1 LGPIRPIALD
11 NPEDLLTKKL
21 PPGGRACPAA
31 FPPPQ
36 SSLFLDWQPFA
47 CESVTDVEGGAI
59 PAIPSKKKAS
69 FASAFVSTVAAR
81 RHGTEDD
88 EVAPSKMK
96 ASP

>member
-1 LGPIRPIALD
+1 MSHRALRFRKA
-11 NPEDLLTKKL
+11 PGSKKL
-21 PPGGRACPAA
+21 PPGGRASPAA

-47 CESVTDVEGGAI
+47 CESVADVEGGAI

-69 FASAFVSTVAAR
+69 FASAFVSVVAVGRYA
-81 RHGTEDD
+81 TEDD
-88 EVAPSKMK
+88 EVAPFSMK